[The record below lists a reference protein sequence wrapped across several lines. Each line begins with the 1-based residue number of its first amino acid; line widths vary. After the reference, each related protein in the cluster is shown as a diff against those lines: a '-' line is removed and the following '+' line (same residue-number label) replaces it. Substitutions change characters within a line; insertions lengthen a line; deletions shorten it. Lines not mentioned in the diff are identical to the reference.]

1 MEVASPFLTQ
11 AAINLLKGSLT
22 TRELLIW
29 EACGDY
35 WRLPKAEF
43 EGSMVPYKPMFN
55 DGWSPGY
62 IVFDEDEPPKPSIRR
77 NPSQREQN
85 NQVNNQLIIFQI
97 SHSRLVQVIA
107 QPVLSDTESDYGSV
121 GSNGGFNDRG
131 QEEWRDLLIKSGV
144 AIALVT
150 HSRDGA
156 NAREMSVNKGD
167 YLEIIN
173 MDKKWW
179 KVRNKSQ
186 EVTQA

>member
-85 NQVNNQLIIFQI
+85 NQVNNQLIICQI
-97 SHSRLVQVIA
+97 IIQYLFRLLLSQCCLIQRVTMA
-107 QPVLSDTESDYGSV
+107 VLEAMEDSMTEV
-121 GSNGGFNDRG
+121 R
-131 QEEWRDLLIKSGV
+131 RSGE
-144 AIALVT
+144 T
-150 HSRDGA
+150 C
-156 NAREMSVNKGD
+156 
-167 YLEIIN
+167 
-173 MDKKWW
+173 
-179 KVRNKSQ
+179 
-186 EVTQA
+186 